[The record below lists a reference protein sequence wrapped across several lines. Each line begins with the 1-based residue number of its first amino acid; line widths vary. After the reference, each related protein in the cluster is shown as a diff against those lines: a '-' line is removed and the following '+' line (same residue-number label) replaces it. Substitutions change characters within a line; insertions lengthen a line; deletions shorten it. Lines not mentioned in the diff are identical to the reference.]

1 MGIWYKR
8 NPVSNCIPKSCLVV
22 VFWLWL
28 RILWCSVVCI
38 TEPLLLISNCVSCSW
53 LWEKRVF
60 VFTGVEFVFHERAK
74 YPATTFAAT
83 TNDPI
88 ICGPEASVG

>member
-38 TEPLLLISNCVSCSW
+38 TEPLLLLSNCVSCSW

-74 YPATTFAAT
+74 YPKRLQQLQV
-83 TNDPI
+83 I
-88 ICGPEASVG
+88 RSSVDLNLL